1 MIKCSMNLDF
11 MEELIANLIC
21 SIGIGVSLIL
31 TISFFSKRKLH
42 LSFLGL
48 LFLSFFLQLSEEWL
62 WINDLIRNCL
72 PLLELSEFAI
82 FVPAPALYLYAKY
95 QIKDSFQLKDLLHF
109 LPVLLVLVNFA
120 PLIFADEALK
130 SCYVDNKLN
139 LSTSFFCE
147 TIAVSNNLILAK
159 ERYWDLLNIAQLIIY
174 IILTIPI
181 LKEIPQNKAKK
192 LEHDYINWT
201 KLLALLVIMAI
212 LLIIIDVL
220 WIDTKFDTF
229 SVLYLTAISSV
240 LCVYLIRRS
249 MFMDINQR
257 ANNYI
262 KLSDQEIEVVYDA
275 VKQHLLTEQ
284 AYLKKNISLSTVAQS
299 IGIPRNKIKYALE
312 TMNQEFKH
320 LLNELRIK
328 KAKELLSN
336 SSQLTIEAIGNEVG
350 YSSKATFYK
359 YFKMYEGETPNE
371 FLSKL

>member
-1 MIKCSMNLDF
+1 MIKRSMNLDF

-328 KAKELLSN
+328 KAKELLST